1 MEDEVVSDDF
11 EADDDKD
18 DQMEN
23 RLEDKF
29 EAHAKIK

>member
-1 MEDEVVSDDF
+1 VNDEF
-11 EADDDKD
+11 EADYDKD